1 MTAGSTL
8 AATRRPSITAVR
20 VRVTLLT
27 VAAVAVVLALAA
39 VWAVSVQRDQMT
51 EVVERSA
58 RTRLEDLSTLAASA
72 DVPAELPAVDEDG
85 TVAQIV
91 APDGFVLRASAA
103 LAGIGP
109 IAPAP
114 ESSVTIRQQLD
125 ELPWDDDRGI
135 ILSRRVDSPGG
146 PVAVHVGVSTDQ
158 VDESVAVLRR
168 STIVGIPVLLL
179 LLGTLLWFV
188 VGAMLRRVAAAT
200 ERQQQLVDDVSHE
213 LRSPLARMR
222 SQLEVDIAHPDTADH
237 TATQRNLLADTLRLQ
252 ALVDDTLLLA
262 RSARPA
268 GSAAPTRVRLD
279 QLVEQVC
286 ATRGIAVAHPL
297 PEVAVRGRPDELS
310 RAVGNVVDNA
320 VRHAERVATVR
331 VSATAGTAEVEVT
344 DDGPGIPDGMHER
357 IFERFVRG
365 DAARPVDAPGTGLG
379 LAITRQIIDAHGGRV
394 WADVHATGGARI
406 VIELPMV

>member
-1 MTAGSTL
+1 M
-8 AATRRPSITAVR
+8 AAPRRPSVTAVR

-39 VWAVSVQRDQMT
+39 VWAVDAQRDRMT

-58 RTRLEDLSTLAASA
+58 RTRLEDLATLAASA

-91 APDGFVLRASAA
+91 ASDGSVLRASAA
-103 LAGIGP
+103 LAGIDP
-109 IAPAP
+109 IAPTP
-114 ESSVTIRQQLD
+114 ESSVTIRQQFD

-135 ILSRRVDSPGG
+135 VLSRRVDSPGG
-146 PVAVHVGVSTDQ
+146 SVAVHVGVSTDQ

-168 STIVGIPVLLL
+168 STIAGIPVLLL
-179 LLGTLLWFV
+179 SLGLLLWFV

-222 SQLEVDIAHPDTADH
+222 SQLEVDIAHPSTADPA
-237 TATQRNLLADTLRLQ
+237 TTQRNLLADTIRLQ
-252 ALVDDTLLLA
+252 TLVDDTLLLA

-268 GSAAPTRVRLD
+268 LSAPTRVRLD
-279 QLVEQVC
+279 QLVTHVC
-286 ATRGIAVAHPL
+286 ATHGAIVAHPV
-297 PEVAVRGRPDELS
+297 PEVAMHGRSDELM
-310 RAVGNVVDNA
+310 RAIGNVVDNA
-320 VRHAERVATVR
+320 VRHAAGVATVR
-331 VSATAGTAEVEVT
+331 VSANAGTAEVEVT
-344 DDGPGIPDGMHER
+344 DDGPGIPEGMHER

-379 LAITRQIIDAHGGRV
+379 LAITRQIIEAHGGRV
-394 WADVHATGGARI
+394 WADVHATAGARI
-406 VIELPMV
+406 VIELPTV

>member
-1 MTAGSTL
+1 MAE
-8 AATRRPSITAVR
+8 RRPSITGLR

-27 VAAVAVVLALAA
+27 VAAVAVVLVVAA
-39 VWAVSVQRDQMT
+39 AWAVRAQRQQMT
-51 EVVERSA
+51 DVVERSA
-58 RTRLEDLSTLAASA
+58 RTRLEDLATLAGSA

-91 APDGFVLRASAA
+91 AADGSVLRASAA

-109 IAPAP
+109 IGPLP
-114 ESSVTIRQQLD
+114 EQAETIRRTFD

-135 ILSRRVDSPGG
+135 VLSRRIDG
-146 PVAVHVGVSTDQ
+146 PDGALAVHVGVNTDQ
-158 VDESVAVLRR
+158 VDESVDVLRR
-168 STIVGIPVLLL
+168 TTIVGIPVLLV
-179 LLGTLLWFV
+179 LLGALLWMV

-222 SQLEVDIAHPDTADH
+222 SALEIDMAHPATADP

-252 ALVDDTLLLA
+252 ALVDDSLLLA
-262 RSARPA
+262 RTGRPA
-268 GSAAPTRVRLD
+268 GSPPTDVRVD
-279 QLVEQVC
+279 QLVRNLC
-286 ATRGIAVAHPL
+286 TRHRAGAAGEW
-297 PEVAVRGRPDELS
+297 PEVVVRGRPDELS
-310 RAVGNVVDNA
+310 RAIGNVIDNA
-320 VRHAERVATVR
+320 MRHAARDVTVR
-331 VSATAGTAEVEVT
+331 VSAAGDTATVEVT

-379 LAITRQIIDAHGGRV
+379 LAITRQIVEAHGGRS
-394 WADVHATGGARI
+394 WADPHITTGARV
-406 VIELPMV
+406 VIELPIA